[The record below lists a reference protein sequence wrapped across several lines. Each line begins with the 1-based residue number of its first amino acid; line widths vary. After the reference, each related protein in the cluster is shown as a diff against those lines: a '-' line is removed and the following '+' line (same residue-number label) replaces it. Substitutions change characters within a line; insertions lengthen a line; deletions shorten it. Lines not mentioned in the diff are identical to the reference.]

1 MAVKLVINE
10 RAISDKVK
18 GGAAR
23 GCLKAAH
30 IWHAEYIRL
39 ILKTSKSGRI
49 YTRRGVKHRASAPG
63 EPPASDTGAL
73 VRSARVRAI
82 PNQARAHVV
91 IGASYARRLELE
103 MNRPALGRALKEKRQ
118 EMIRTIRRE
127 MSKAT

>member
-10 RAISDKVK
+10 AAFSRKVRDNP
-18 GGAAR
+18 AR
-23 GCLKAAH
+23 GAFKAAT
-30 IWHAEYIRL
+30 IWHKEYVRL

-49 YTRRGVKHRASAPG
+49 YTRGGVKHRASAPG
-63 EPPASDTGAL
+63 EPPASDTGNL

-82 PNQARAHVV
+82 PGRAMAQVV

-118 EMIRTIRRE
+118 EMIRTIKRE
-127 MSKAT
+127 MGRG